1 MSNNTTKTDIVVEMK
16 SAHKEDNAGEGRSLI
31 IQ

>member
-1 MSNNTTKTDIVVEMK
+1 MSNNTTKTDIAVEMK
-16 SAHKEDNAGEGRSLI
+16 SADKEDNAGEARSLI